1 MAKIQRNTQKIFG
14 GNAPSDDI
22 AALGSFK
29 IGTPVYTD
37 NIQALQ
43 NQAFEQG
50 YGASLVANEAPFLEE
65 QNSVPYV
72 LSKQLAYNFQEGIPE
87 YDVNTTYYI
96 GSIVKTLNEENKPV
110 LYYSIIDDNVGN
122 EVTNAEAWEEL
133 TFTQDIPTVNLF
145 DLIYSDHIL
154 EGDEAVGKALL
165 GTYVYKTAVSGTR
178 EGYPDFYNKCVEE
191 KNAGEETQVTLGST
205 TITMYVNANGHQFY
219 NIADKDAV
227 DTWYNTY
234 GIAWYY
240 GVDEENERIF
250 LPRKDLVSITPKDTL
265 KIYGDGKGLLLTGV
279 APNGSIVG
287 TNVAGNLYTTNSYN
301 NSKPMY
307 LGNGGQ
313 GNLGTTTTST
323 PATAIVGTGIRYGVP
338 TETQLKNAGWSSGL
352 KTGAFST
359 DTNTFIYMVVG
370 NTTQQSAITD
380 VVDVTTSE
388 NDTIPLGFSTYQANA
403 QPSVSWL
410 ASNGQ
415 WNSGNVYTTFYNYY
429 VNKIGEAF
437 ANGFVKE
444 HTDTYDDYDL
454 VINEDDMTFRLPL
467 LNGSESIIDY
477 SSSKAIVSGIV
488 SGFVAPSN
496 GYIIVWSAAVSGSTK
511 VILKV
516 NGKRVGMAMGGS
528 QIQDPVTFYALV
540 KRGDIVTFSN
550 THISY
555 TPSFF
560 PMKGNGTLY
569 FKVANAVQNLEL
581 MNAGA
586 ITEALANKIDNDAFK
601 SYQNGTSGYVIFPN
615 NYCIQWGQTTG
626 SGIIEVPLLKNL
638 GVINVI
644 LAMSITNRYIV
655 GSTTHTT
662 SSITFT
668 TGSGSSTAATN
679 TFNWCVM
686 GYVA

>member
-37 NIQALQ
+37 SIQALQ

-133 TFTQDIPTVNLF
+133 TFTQDIPTGLGGFNLF

-287 TNVAGNLYTTNSYN
+287 TNVAGNLCTTNSYN

-323 PATAIVGTGIRYGVP
+323 QATPIVGTGIRYGVP

-370 NTTQQSAITD
+370 NTKE
-380 VVDVTTSE
+380 VTHIRT
-388 NDTIPLGFSTYQANA
+388 TIPE
-403 QPSVSWL
+403 
-410 ASNGQ
+410 
-415 WNSGNVYTTFYNYY
+415 
-429 VNKIGEAF
+429 GEALEQIYKNKDDITILNDNKVDLTNTQW
-437 ANGFVKE
+437 AINSCALDYKNAISLTLTTTPYTAPIDGVIFVADNNTATKNQ
-444 HTDTYDDYDL
+444 L
-454 VINEDDMTFRLPL
+454 
-467 LNGSESIIDY
+467 IIDGVSLGAVKLY
-477 SSSKAIVSGIV
+477 LSIAMRVSK
-488 SGFVAPSN
+488 
-496 GYIIVWSAAVSGSTK
+496 GST
-511 VILKV
+511 I
-516 NGKRVGMAMGGS
+516 A
-528 QIQDPVTFYALV
+528 T
-540 KRGDIVTFSN
+540 
-550 THISY
+550 
-555 TPSFF
+555 
-560 PMKGNGTLY
+560 
-569 FKVANAVQNLEL
+569 VANIHAQFIPLKGAV
-581 MNAGA
+581 
-586 ITEALANKIDNDAFK
+586 
-601 SYQNGTSGYVIFPN
+601 
-615 NYCIQWGQTTG
+615 
-626 SGIIEVPLLKNL
+626 
-638 GVINVI
+638 
-644 LAMSITNRYIV
+644 
-655 GSTTHTT
+655 
-662 SSITFT
+662 
-668 TGSGSSTAATN
+668 
-679 TFNWCVM
+679 
-686 GYVA
+686 